1 MRVECVDGLE
11 SSATDRTLLVSRTT
25 LTRVFASPFPR
36 AETILVLVLG
46 GSYKEIKM
54 TISNGNTRH
63 KTVAIL
69 FTLRHYR
76 AVESLFEDS
85 LRYNLL

>member
-1 MRVECVDGLE
+1 MRFECVHALE

-25 LTRVFASPFPR
+25 LTSLGTRVYASPFPR

-54 TISNGNTRH
+54 TLSNGNTRH

-69 FTLRHYR
+69 LTL
-76 AVESLFEDS
+76 VSLCLSSFS
-85 LRYNLL
+85 MMS

>member
-1 MRVECVDGLE
+1 MRLHMRFECVDALE

-63 KTVAIL
+63 HPVYIKTL
-69 FTLRHYR
+69 
-76 AVESLFEDS
+76 
-85 LRYNLL
+85 

>member
-1 MRVECVDGLE
+1 MRSECVDALE
-11 SSATDRTLLVSRTT
+11 SAVTGLTHLVSRTT
-25 LTRVFASPFPR
+25 LNSLGNRVFASPFPR

-69 FTLRHYR
+69 LTF
-76 AVESLFEDS
+76 VSLCLSSFS
-85 LRYNLL
+85 MMS

>member
-1 MRVECVDGLE
+1 MRFECVDALE
-11 SSATDRTLLVSRTT
+11 SSATDRTLWVSRTT
-25 LTRVFASPFPR
+25 LTSLGNRVSASPFPL

-54 TISNGNTRH
+54 TLSNGNTRH

-69 FTLRHYR
+69 LTF
-76 AVESLFEDS
+76 VSLCLSSFS
-85 LRYNLL
+85 MMS